1 MSSKKNH
8 LRVTVF
14 LQREGVLSAV
24 KKSEIFHHFIVVVQS
39 LSHVQLLAT
48 PWTATRIFILR
59 TWFLPRFKPLS
70 RGRCLESVV
79 NALSLTW
86 QGMLMGPRPWRENV
100 MVQGAQLMPSSVS

>member
-1 MSSKKNH
+1 M
-8 LRVTVF
+8 
-14 LQREGVLSAV
+14 

-70 RGRCLESVV
+70 RGRRCLESVV
-79 NALSLTW
+79 NESSFIW
-86 QGMLMGPRPWRENV
+86 QGMLMDPRPQRENV